1 LGRAAEARENRPRL
15 QVKGLRALLVDDL
28 AEARETIAG
37 QLGLLGLEVSAHAHA
52 RSALEQVQDDMN
64 RGHPFDLLVI
74 DWRMD
79 EMDGIVTLQELR
91 RVLGSATPPSIL
103 ITAHDESAM
112 WRQAREARFDAVLVK
127 PITPSS
133 LNDTLVRT
141 LAGSRELT
149 PVGPA
154 STAQAEACLRRDH
167 AGQRVL
173 LAEDNPI
180 NQEVATE
187 LLSSAGLTVEVAPDG
202 LRAVELALSRN
213 YDLVL
218 MDLQMPELDGL
229 AATRRIRARSGRKLP
244 IVAMTANAF
253 GEDRQACLDAG
264 MNEHL
269 AKPVEP
275 AQLYDALLRW
285 LPLPVQRAADAQGAA
300 PAVAV
305 APAGTLL
312 DRLASA
318 PGLHVDQALRFAGG
332 QTVTLERVMRRI
344 AGNYA
349 QGLPELAQPLSP
361 DTQAHWAAACH
372 SARGAW
378 ATVGAVEL
386 VADLHSLE
394 HGLLHGA
401 DRVATAALAGRIQ
414 QQVLALV
421 AHIQRS
427 LGEPGA

>member
-1 LGRAAEARENRPRL
+1 
-15 QVKGLRALLVDDL
+15 
-28 AEARETIAG
+28 
-37 QLGLLGLEVSAHAHA
+37 
-52 RSALEQVQDDMN
+52 
-64 RGHPFDLLVI
+64 
-74 DWRMD
+74 
-79 EMDGIVTLQELR
+79 
-91 RVLGSATPPSIL
+91 
-103 ITAHDESAM
+103 
-112 WRQAREARFDAVLVK
+112 
-127 PITPSS
+127 
-133 LNDTLVRT
+133 
-141 LAGSRELT
+141 
-149 PVGPA
+149 
-154 STAQAEACLRRDH
+154 
-167 AGQRVL
+167 L

-187 LLSSAGLTVEVAPDG
+187 LLNTAGLTVEVAPDG

-229 AATRRIRARSGRKLP
+229 AATRQIRARSGRKLP
-244 IVAMTANAF
+244 ILAMTANAF

-285 LPLPVQRAADAQGAA
+285 LPLPRQRAGDTRGAA
-300 PAVAV
+300 TAVEPAAV
-305 APAGTLL
+305 GTLL

-344 AGNYA
+344 ASNYV
-349 QGLPELAQPLSP
+349 QGLPELAQPLGQ
-361 DTQAHWAAACH
+361 DTLAHWISACH

-394 HGLLHGA
+394 QRLLQGA
-401 DRVATAALAGRIQ
+401 DVADAAALAGRVQ
-414 QQVLALV
+414 QQVLDLV

-427 LGEPGA
+427 LGEPGT